1 MKKINSG
8 WLLITLVII
17 LFSGFGCASIRKE
30 KAIPVPISEIQGH
43 PREWVGKTVQVS
55 GEVKE
60 AFSLVLYKYF
70 IVKDKTGEIRVVTS
84 KPLPRKGEQIRV
96 EGKVEEGFAI
106 GSDPQTVI
114 KEKG

>member
-1 MKKINSG
+1 MKKIDSI
-8 WLLITLVII
+8 WLPTLLVII

-30 KAIPVPISEIQGH
+30 KTVPVAISEIQGH

-70 IVKDKTGEIRVVTS
+70 VVKDKTGEIRVVTS

-106 GSDPQTVI
+106 GSEPQTVI